1 MMNSLLGGRYLL
13 GEMIGTGGMADVY
26 IASDQR
32 LSREVAIK
40 ILRSDLAKDPSFVAR
55 FRKEAKAAAGLNHP
69 AIVAVY
75 DSGEE
80 PAPYIV
86 MELVTGQT
94 LREMIYT
101 LRDKGQKLPL
111 NRALEIAEGILTG
124 LEFSHARQIV
134 HRDIKPANVMIT
146 DSGDVKVMDFGIARA
161 MDDLGATLTNTWNV
175 LGTAQYLSPEQAVG
189 ESADSRSDIYSTGCL
204 LFELLAGQ
212 PPFTGETPVSIALQH
227 ASNVAPRIRTINPEL
242 PEGIEKVL
250 AVALAKKPEDR
261 YQSAQEMLDDI
272 SRVRAGQE
280 VVAKIPTT
288 PVFTRKSALIYGG
301 AFVASLVLA
310 LTGFLLSGNSDNNLP
325 QLPSVV
331 GLTEEKAR
339 ALLSEYAVTVKRAH
353 DGVIPNDRVASQLPL
368 ATTRIKL
375 GDTVVLTV
383 SDGPG
388 EAIVPDNLIGMSL
401 IDARSALTSVG
412 LLVSQTVAAPSDQPQ
427 GTVLDVTPTVG
438 SVTVAGSSVVLTIAS
453 GEVIVPNLIGV
464 EAIQA
469 KTLLIQAGFLVKE
482 FYDVDSAQPVG
493 VVIRQAPEAETT
505 QTIGKS
511 VTITINKQP

>member
-1 MMNSLLGGRYLL
+1 
-13 GEMIGTGGMADVY
+13 
-26 IASDQR
+26 
-32 LSREVAIK
+32 
-40 ILRSDLAKDPSFVAR
+40 
-55 FRKEAKAAAGLNHP
+55 
-69 AIVAVY
+69 
-75 DSGEE
+75 
-80 PAPYIV
+80 
-86 MELVTGQT
+86 
-94 LREMIYT
+94 
-101 LRDKGQKLPL
+101 
-111 NRALEIAEGILTG
+111 
-124 LEFSHARQIV
+124 
-134 HRDIKPANVMIT
+134 
-146 DSGDVKVMDFGIARA
+146 
-161 MDDLGATLTNTWNV
+161 
-175 LGTAQYLSPEQAVG
+175 
-189 ESADSRSDIYSTGCL
+189 
-204 LFELLAGQ
+204 
-212 PPFTGETPVSIALQH
+212 
-227 ASNVAPRIRTINPEL
+227 
-242 PEGIEKVL
+242 
-250 AVALAKKPEDR
+250 
-261 YQSAQEMLDDI
+261 MLDDI

-469 KTLLIQAGFLVKE
+469 KTILIQAGFLVKE

-493 VVIRQAPEAETT
+493 VVIRQAPEAGTT

>member
-1 MMNSLLGGRYLL
+1 MNSLLGGRYLL

-86 MELVTGQT
+86 MELVSGET
-94 LREMIYT
+94 LREIIYT
-101 LRDKGQKLPL
+101 LRDAGKKLPVG
-111 NRALEIAEGILTG
+111 RALEIAEGILTG
-124 LEFSHARQIV
+124 LEYSHARQIV

-204 LFELLAGQ
+204 LFELLSGQ

-227 ASNVAPRIRTINPEL
+227 ASNIAPRIRTVDPSL
-242 PEGIEKVL
+242 PEGIDKVL

-272 SRVRAGQE
+272 ARVRSGEE
-280 VVAKIPTT
+280 VVAKIASAPL
-288 PVFTRKSALIYGG
+288 FTRKSALLYGG
-301 AFVASLVLA
+301 SFVASIALA
-310 LTGFLLSGNSDNNLP
+310 FTGFLLSGNSDNNLP
-325 QLPSVV
+325 QLPSVL
-331 GLTEEKAR
+331 GLSETKAR
-339 ALLSEYAVTVKRAH
+339 ELLTQYSVTVERAH
-353 DGVIPNDRVASQLPL
+353 DGAIPRGRVASQLPL
-368 ATTRIKL
+368 ATTRVKL
-375 GDTVVLTV
+375 GSTVTLTV

-388 EAIVPDNLIGMSL
+388 EAIVPDDLIGMSL
-401 IDARSALTSVG
+401 IDARSALASVG

-427 GTVLDVTPTVG
+427 GTILDVTPMVG
-438 SVTVAGSSVVLTIAS
+438 SVTEAGSSVILTIAS
-453 GEVIVPNLIGV
+453 GEVSVPNLIGV

-482 FYDVDSAQPVG
+482 FYDLDSAQPIG
-493 VVIRQAPEAETT
+493 VVIRQAPDAGTT

>member
-1 MMNSLLGGRYLL
+1 
-13 GEMIGTGGMADVY
+13 
-26 IASDQR
+26 
-32 LSREVAIK
+32 
-40 ILRSDLAKDPSFVAR
+40 
-55 FRKEAKAAAGLNHP
+55 
-69 AIVAVY
+69 
-75 DSGEE
+75 
-80 PAPYIV
+80 
-86 MELVTGQT
+86 
-94 LREMIYT
+94 
-101 LRDKGQKLPL
+101 
-111 NRALEIAEGILTG
+111 
-124 LEFSHARQIV
+124 
-134 HRDIKPANVMIT
+134 
-146 DSGDVKVMDFGIARA
+146 MDFGIARA

-242 PEGIEKVL
+242 PEGVEKVL

-261 YQSAQEMLDDI
+261 YQSAQAMLDDI

-301 AFVASLVLA
+301 AFVASIALA
-310 LTGFLLSGNSDNNLP
+310 LFGFLLSGNSDNNLP

-331 GLTEEKAR
+331 GLTEDKAR
-339 ALLSEYAVTVKRAH
+339 ALLSEYAVTVERAH
-353 DGVIPNDRVASQLPL
+353 DGVIPNNRVASQLPL

-375 GDTVVLTV
+375 GAPVVLTV

-469 KTLLIQAGFLVKE
+469 KTLLIQAGFLIKE
-482 FYDVDSAQPVG
+482 FYDLDAAQPIG
-493 VVIRQAPEAETT
+493 VVIRQAPEAGTT

-511 VTITINKQP
+511 VTITINE